1 MLRHIVVGRT
11 VDGMSITRRHW
22 SVSRSAIRNG
32 LGRSGVVASLAF
44 MILGCGTA
52 DGFTSPIKPGPL
64 PQPPAPPSVERYG
77 SVVVTT
83 KTSGSHLDPDGYVV
97 RTDGYWDYS
106 ATPTPIAVNGTVTI
120 RGIAAGGHSMTLTNV
135 APNCH
140 DASLEDRPIRVVA
153 DAVIQVVFEVV
164 CKGG

>member
-1 MLRHIVVGRT
+1 MSIKGLRHWT
-11 VDGMSITRRHW
+11 L
-22 SVSRSAIRNG
+22 SRSALRND
-32 LGRSGVVASLAF
+32 LRPRGVALLACV
-44 MILGCGTA
+44 ILGCGTA
-52 DGFTSPIKPGPL
+52 DGLTSPIVPDAPKP
-64 PQPPAPPSVERYG
+64 PPAPPTVESYG
-77 SVVVTT
+77 SVLVTT
-83 KTSGSHLDPDGYVV
+83 KTSGSNLDPDGYVV

-120 RGIAAGGHSMTLTNV
+120 RGIAAGGHSMSLDYV

-153 DAVIQVVFEVV
+153 DSVIQLVFEVV

>member
-1 MLRHIVVGRT
+1 
-11 VDGMSITRRHW
+11 MSITRRHW
-22 SVSRSAIRNG
+22 KVSRSALTNG
-32 LGRSGVVASLAF
+32 PGRGVVALVAGV
-44 MILGCGTA
+44 ILGCGTA
-52 DGFTSPIKPGPL
+52 DGLTSPFVPDPL
-64 PQPPAPPSVERYG
+64 PSTPTSPSVERYG

-83 KTSGSHLDPDGYVV
+83 KTSGSNLDPDGYVV

-120 RGIAAGGHSMTLTNV
+120 RGIAAGGHSMSLDNV

-153 DAVIQVVFEVV
+153 EAVIQVVFEVV
-164 CKGG
+164 CKGN